1 MKKRKLSKTVVLL
14 GIMVVA
20 VAALPSP
27 AAAQNV
33 WVFDQMNTNLK
44 PCFRASNASP
54 WVDFGNIGAQGQ
66 FEWTDFLNLAKNFL
80 GVPSTATEATIRF
93 TWVPSGPGAT
103 CPAQDADVSS
113 KTVFEVGGPANV
125 YIFVGGRE
133 EVRRLSARNDRDD
146 HDD

>member
-1 MKKRKLSKTVVLL
+1 MKMRHWKKSIVLL

-20 VAALPSP
+20 VAALPSD

-33 WVFDQMNTNLK
+33 WVFNQMNTNLK
-44 PCFRASNASP
+44 PCYRASNASP
-54 WVDFGNIGAQGQ
+54 WVDFGNIAAQNQ
-66 FEWTDFLNLAKNFL
+66 FEWTDFLIIAKDFL

-125 YIFVGGRE
+125 YIFVGGHE
-133 EVRRLSARNDRDD
+133 EVRRLNVDKDKGADND
-146 HDD
+146 